1 LIEWVDSKRIREDTL
16 YHIYKYQLEFEIH
29 LYIQDRLIMKQIIEP
44 GSYRNSH
51 AIHELW
57 VYRDLIWM
65 MAWRNITSRYRQ
77 MALGPLWIILI
88 PIVNMVIFS
97 VIFGKIANL
106 PSEGI
111 PYPIFTFSALLPWTF
126 FSNSVTSSVGGLVNN
141 INLISKV
148 YFPRIILI
156 IAATL
161 PGLVDLA
168 FSFLVLMVMMLY
180 YGIMPSPRIL
190 ALPFFILIAMI
201 TALSVGMWG
210 AALAVRFR
218 DVQHIVTYGLQ
229 IWMYAT
235 PVAYSASLIPERW
248 QVVYQLN
255 PMYWVVEGFRWA
267 LLSSSQSLNYILEV
281 SLSIMA
287 ISFISGYFVFKKME
301 GNIVDIL

>member
-1 LIEWVDSKRIREDTL
+1 
-16 YHIYKYQLEFEIH
+16 
-29 LYIQDRLIMKQIIEP
+29 MKQIIEP
-44 GSYRNSH
+44 GSYRNSR

-57 VYRDLIWM
+57 VYRDLIWI
-65 MAWRNITSRYRQ
+65 MARRNITSRYRQ
-77 MALGPLWIILI
+77 MAFGPLWILLI
-88 PIVNMVIFS
+88 PIINMVIFS
-97 VIFGKIANL
+97 VIFGKLANL

-126 FSNSVTSSVGGLVNN
+126 FSNAVTSSVGGLVNN
-141 INLISKV
+141 TNLISKV
-148 YFPRIILI
+148 YFPRLILI

-168 FSFLVLMVMMLY
+168 FSFLVLMGMMLY
-180 YGIMPSPRIL
+180 YGIMPSLKIL
-190 ALPFFILIAMI
+190 ALPFFILIAII

-248 QVVYQLN
+248 QVIYQLN
-255 PMYWVVEGFRWA
+255 PMYWVVEGFRWS
-267 LLSSSQSLNYILEV
+267 LLGSSQSLNYMLEV
-281 SLSIMA
+281 SLSIVA
-287 ISFISGYFVFKKME
+287 ISFISGYFVFKQME